1 MDPLP
6 IRSVPLLTQAT
17 TTVRKGGSGKQDA
30 VQKTSQEFEA
40 LFIQQMFQS
49 MRQSI
54 PEGGLLKKD
63 NATRIYEE
71 MLDAERARVMAR
83 QQSLGIADAIE
94 RQVQRKK

>member
-6 IRSVPLLTQAT
+6 IRAVPLLTQGT
-17 TTVRKGGSGKQDA
+17 TTVRKDESGKQNA

-94 RQVQRKK
+94 RQLQRKK